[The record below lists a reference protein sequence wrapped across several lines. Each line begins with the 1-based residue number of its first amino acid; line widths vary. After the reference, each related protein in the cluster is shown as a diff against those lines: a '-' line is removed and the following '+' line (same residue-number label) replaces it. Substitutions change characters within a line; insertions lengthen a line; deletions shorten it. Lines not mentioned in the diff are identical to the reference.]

1 MAGANVF
8 ILFDT
13 SNYMYRGFVFAQD
26 AIAEFVRSLDNPD
39 RVAFYSYSRDLS
51 RATTLT
57 PDRNQVLRGV
67 RTTVAGD
74 DAALYNALLMTLK
87 DAGQN
92 TGRKV
97 VVVFSNG
104 PDNYSMVPPEDVA
117 ELAQSKGIPIYMIS
131 TREAKLE
138 PVSSTVFKRM
148 SAATGGEAYFAKTW
162 REQQKAFAS
171 IRNDLAHL
179 YSVSYY
185 PQPNPNRGW
194 RTITVK
200 LKGERMKR
208 YPHPDPQRLS
218 AGKLARGGGAGGS
231 ATVSRAGFGNIELN
245 RLTVCKRRPKSRRFL
260 STSRVLFDQTAEGCA
275 VLRVGSSTR
284 KSDIVVRFGN
294 SLPALMHK
302 TVILFLVLIGVSS
315 TVAAA
320 PAIPWT
326 AGQANDWYSRQPWLV
341 GSNFI
346 PSTAINEL
354 EMWQAD
360 TFDLPTIDR
369 ELGWAQGLGMNTMR
383 VFLHNLLWQQ
393 DSAGFLRR
401 MEQFLQVADKHH
413 IRIMFVLLDSV
424 WDPYPKL
431 GKQREPKPHRP

>member
-1 MAGANVF
+1 MAKQFLLFLLLFAAALYGPINRATAQEAETKIRVEVDMVQLNVAVMDSKGNYVTGLRPSDFIVTEDGIPQKVATFGEGNEPTRRVSSDGSEPKSGDLRIRQDSAGSSDQSSELGSELGSMMAGADVF

-26 AIAEFVRSLDNPD
+26 AIAEFVRSLDGPD

-57 PDRNQVLRGV
+57 ADRSQVLHGV
-67 RTTVAGD
+67 RSTVAGD
-74 DAALYNALLMTLK
+74 DAALYNALLMTVR

-97 VVVFSNG
+97 IVVFSNG
-104 PDNYSMVPPEDVA
+104 PDNFSMVPPEDVA

-200 LKGERMKR
+200 LKGER
-208 YPHPDPQRLS
+208 
-218 AGKLARGGGAGGS
+218 ARKCRIRTRNGY
-231 ATVSRAGFGNIELN
+231 
-245 RLTVCKRRPKSRRFL
+245 RPES
-260 STSRVLFDQTAEGCA
+260 SRVSAERA
-275 VLRVGSSTR
+275 TPPAMAEPAQASS
-284 KSDIVVRFGN
+284 N
-294 SLPALMHK
+294 
-302 TVILFLVLIGVSS
+302 
-315 TVAAA
+315 
-320 PAIPWT
+320 
-326 AGQANDWYSRQPWLV
+326 
-341 GSNFI
+341 
-346 PSTAINEL
+346 
-354 EMWQAD
+354 
-360 TFDLPTIDR
+360 
-369 ELGWAQGLGMNTMR
+369 
-383 VFLHNLLWQQ
+383 
-393 DSAGFLRR
+393 
-401 MEQFLQVADKHH
+401 
-413 IRIMFVLLDSV
+413 
-424 WDPYPKL
+424 
-431 GKQREPKPHRP
+431 